1 MTKKLYILVLVAIIF
16 VAGAAN
22 VISLKSSREQPM
34 TIFAMDSWNDEV
46 LNNSFL
52 EAHSENI
59 IMGKVIKILPS
70 KWNTPDGKKPI
81 SDDKKPESKE
91 EFYGKQKEYNIY
103 TDVIIKV
110 DKKIKNESTT
120 AVVTVRT
127 LGGQVDEGIMIE
139 EDEAKFELG
148 ENVLLFLTKE
158 DPFTDNSAGTH
169 YRVTGWK
176 HGKFSI
182 TTDNQAVR
190 HNVPTEHQKIPLE
203 ELLKSIGAQ

>member
-1 MTKKLYILVLVAIIF
+1 MMKKLYILILVAIIF
-16 VAGAAN
+16 VAGAAS
-22 VISLKSSREQPM
+22 VISIKSREQPM
-34 TIFAMDSWNDEV
+34 TIFAMNSWGDEV
-46 LNNSFL
+46 LNDSFL
-52 EAHSENI
+52 EAHSDNI

-70 KWNTPDGKKPI
+70 KWNTPDGKKPV
-81 SDDKKPESKE
+81 SDGKILESKE

-127 LGGQVDEGIMIE
+127 LGGQVDEGKMIE

-182 TTDNQAVR
+182 TKDNQAVR
-190 HNVPTEHQKIPLE
+190 PDVPAEYQRIPLE
-203 ELLKSIGAQ
+203 ELLNSIGAQ

>member
-1 MTKKLYILVLVAIIF
+1 MIKKVYILILVAIIF
-16 VAGAAN
+16 VAGAAS
-22 VISLKSSREQPM
+22 IKSINSSGEQSM
-34 TIFAMDSWNDEV
+34 TVFAMNTWGDEV
-46 LNNSFL
+46 LNDSFL
-52 EAHSENI
+52 EAHSDNI

-70 KWNTPDGKKPI
+70 KWNTLDGKKPV

-110 DKKIKNESTT
+110 DKKIKNELTPD
-120 AVVTVRT
+120 VMTVRT
-127 LGGQVDEGIMIE
+127 LGGQVDEVIMIE

-169 YRVTGWK
+169 YRLTGWK
-176 HGKFSI
+176 HGKFTI
-182 TTDNQAVR
+182 TKDNQAVR
-190 HNVPTEHQKIPLE
+190 PDVPAEYQKIPLE
-203 ELLKSIGAQ
+203 KLLNSIGAQ